1 MTSQGKE
8 SGQHN
13 GQKLDDIVRDADE
26 YYSYLKGKH
35 VHETRLDVVVVS
47 LVVWFAS
54 FAAIGFSA
62 FALYGRMI
70 IYVAVAFLAAIV
82 IGLGGNSLL
91 VRLKKITEGTKST
104 ILAKLENL
112 NPGGSVKDRIGRVMI
127 EEAEKKGLL
136 KPGGTIIEPTSGNT
150 GTGLAMAAC
159 VKGYKM
165 IFTMPDKMSD
175 EKRSLLRAY
184 GARVVV
190 TPTNVSPNSPEHYIK
205 VAERL
210 AKETPNS
217 FMPNQY
223 VNAANPMAH
232 YQTTGPEIWRQTGG
246 KLDVFVCGMGTG
258 GTISGTGRFLKEKKK
273 TIKVVGVDPEGSI
286 FFSRYHGT
294 QEEPHQYRL
303 EGIGEDFMPK
313 TMNMKV
319 VDDVITVSD
328 QDAFKLTRRLAREE
342 GILVGGSG
350 GAAVFAA
357 LKVAEVMS
365 KEQTVVTLFAD
376 SGRNYLS
383 KIFSDQWMK
392 EQGFL

>member
-1 MTSQGKE
+1 MESRVHMTIRFPKDACHGHHSDKPHQRQFVQKGAFVRTE
-8 SGQHN
+8 IHN
-13 GQKLDDIVRDADE
+13 TI
-26 YYSYLKGKH
+26 
-35 VHETRLDVVVVS
+35 LDV
-47 LVVWFAS
+47 
-54 FAAIGFSA
+54 IG
-62 FALYGRMI
+62 
-70 IYVAVAFLAAIV
+70 
-82 IGLGGNSLL
+82 NTPL
-91 VRLKKITEGTKST
+91 VRLTKVAAGVRPT

-190 TPTNVSPNSPEHYIK
+190 TPTNVSPSSPEHYIK

-223 VNAANPMAH
+223 VNTANPTAH
-232 YQTTGPEIWRQTGG
+232 YQTTGPEIWRQTSGN
-246 KLDVFVCGMGTG
+246 LDVFVCGMGTG

-273 TIKVVGVDPEGSI
+273 TVRVVGVDPEGSI
-286 FFSRYHGT
+286 FYSRYHGT
-294 QEEPHQYRL
+294 KEEPHQYRV

-313 TMNMKV
+313 TMDMKV
-319 VDDVITVSD
+319 IDDVITVSD
-328 QDAFKLTRRLAREE
+328 RDAFHFARRLAREE

-357 LKVAEVMS
+357 LKVAEPLS
-365 KEQTVVTLFAD
+365 REQTVVTLLPD